1 MTISAGWRVV
11 RGLLLGAAFAWSSAC
26 SGNPVA
32 VRAVSTADGLA
43 AHRRTAIDGELSL
56 ASRSLLHRTGRTA
69 LASESPTALV
79 AAFGD
84 SAALDAAN
92 ALLLAELLLLATT
105 RATPAEAAACRLEAA
120 LAAYRVVATAPAG
133 RLFDPTV
140 QTAAELYDFALAEL
154 LSTPSTQAALLRG
167 GRLAGLG
174 RTFVLERHGGA
185 DDWPVD
191 FFDAIQPAATM
202 TMTGL
207 RSHHVRSGLGLPL
220 VAVRRQGTERRPVE
234 PFYPPESRSYP
245 ATLLVVPSGADRLAV
260 RLLDPT
266 RTSSVAML
274 RGDVP
279 IAADFTMPYAA
290 LLAGA
295 RLHDLADRGFFRP
308 EWDAGRNGMFLME
321 PYAPD
326 KTPVVLIHGL
336 WSSPMVWR
344 DMTNELWGDRE
355 VASRYQVW
363 HYLYPTGAPILNNV
377 RDLRLA
383 LAAARAHFD
392 PEGDDFAS
400 RDVVLVG
407 HSMGGVI
414 AKTLLQASGD
424 ALWSARFDVPFAAM
438 ADQLSADARDYA
450 EQTFFHVPLPYVH
463 RAIFVGAP
471 HRGSAD
477 ADSMVGRFGSW
488 LQTRPKRVVEFADE
502 VERVAP
508 GAMRRDT
515 LATPG
520 SVDLLSPG
528 HVVLRTLAELPI
540 RSGVAY
546 HTIAGN
552 VAAPGEE
559 PTDGVV
565 EVRSAHLD
573 GAASELVLP
582 GAGHDLQQDPRA
594 IAEVLRILR
603 EHRVLAPRGDG

>member
-1 MTISAGWRVV
+1 MTRGSWVLAVLFAVV
-11 RGLLLGAAFAWSSAC
+11 VAC

-32 VRAVSTADGLA
+32 VREVAAGDGLA
-43 AHRRTAIDGELSL
+43 AQRRTAIDGELSL
-56 ASRSLLHRTGRTA
+56 ASRSLLHRTGRSA
-69 LASESPTALV
+69 LAEAAPEELL
-79 AAFGD
+79 AAFGEPAGL
-84 SAALDAAN
+84 AAAE
-92 ALLLAELLLLATT
+92 ALLLAELLLLASE
-105 RATPAEAAACRLEAA
+105 RATPATVAACRLEAA

-133 RLFDPTV
+133 RVFDPTV
-140 QTAAELYDFALAEL
+140 QTAADLYEFALAGL
-154 LSTPSTQAALLRG
+154 LSTPATQLALLRG
-167 GRLAGLG
+167 ERIDGLG
-174 RTFVLERHGGA
+174 RTFGLERRRDDA
-185 DDWPVD
+185 DWPHD
-191 FFDAIQPAATM
+191 FFDAIQPAATLQ
-202 TMTGL
+202 TTGL
-207 RSHHVRSGLGLPL
+207 RSHHVRPGLGLPL
-220 VAVRRQGTERRPVE
+220 VAVRRQGTERRGFE

-245 ATLLVVPSGADRLAV
+245 ATLLLVPAGADRLQV
-260 RLLDPT
+260 RLLDPN
-266 RTSSVAML
+266 RTSSLPML

-308 EWDAGRNGMFLME
+308 EWDTRRNGMFLME

-355 VASRYQVW
+355 VAARYQVW

-424 ALWSARFDVPFAAM
+424 ALWSARFDVPFAAIR
-438 ADQLSADARDYA
+438 DQLSADARDYA
-450 EQTFFHVPLPYVH
+450 EQTFFHAPLPYVH

-471 HRGSAD
+471 HRGSAE

-552 VAAPGEE
+552 VAAAGEE

-603 EHRVLAPRGDG
+603 EHRVVAPRGDG